1 MATINTDYLRC
12 PIVGE
17 TGENYGFKAT
27 LNSSIGSDCFTK
39 QMQILIKKL
48 FNELKFVRDS
58 NGKKNIKDIKIC
70 WEFEK
75 LPMCIF
81 QNFKTN
87 ENEITLD
94 DMLVYTHGKFII
106 DVYVKRKNSDEAYY
120 KVILTDFWRNKGTS
134 MVHMGYQ
141 IYNVSD
147 DFFITRDI
155 KSCMG
160 LI

>member
-1 MATINTDYLRC
+1 
-12 PIVGE
+12 
-17 TGENYGFKAT
+17 
-27 LNSSIGSDCFTK
+27 
-39 QMQILIKKL
+39 
-48 FNELKFVRDS
+48 
-58 NGKKNIKDIKIC
+58 
-70 WEFEK
+70 
-75 LPMCIF
+75 
-81 QNFKTN
+81 
-87 ENEITLD
+87 
-94 DMLVYTHGKFII
+94 MLVYTHGKFII